1 MALPLDGRPQTGS
14 ISQLDSGSL
23 RHMRHL
29 LTATALV
36 AFAVS
41 ATAAPPTL
49 TKAQHDATHAMFEHV
64 INTPTVIGRH
74 KTPEMAQYVA
84 DRFKAGGFPAADIHV
99 MPYHTGS
106 ATTGDDDTA
115 ALIVRWRAPG
125 KPTAKPILL
134 MGHMD
139 VVEAKR
145 EDSTTDPFVMTE
157 RDGYY
162 YGRGTIDMKD
172 GIVAITQAMI
182 NLKAAGFQPKR
193 DIVVLFTGDEET
205 NGIGA
210 KKGASEW
217 LEMLG
222 HPEFGLNADG
232 GGGGFNPDGTPAGY
246 TMQTAEKTFA
256 GYTLTVR
263 NRGGHSSKPRK
274 DNAIYSLAHAL
285 DKIEAYR
292 FTPMMNETSR
302 AYFAGREKLEK
313 GPLGDAMRR
322 WLANPNDGEA
332 ADLIEASESE
342 VGLTRTRCVPTR
354 LFGGHADNA
363 LPQLATAMINC
374 RIFPGVDP
382 NAIRAE
388 LEKVVADPTVVVT
401 RNDDNPA
408 SLASPLRADVTN
420 AYTRAIHALHPT
432 EPVFPEMST
441 GASDA
446 RPFRVAGI
454 PVYGVNGGWTVV
466 PVDNRA
472 HGRDERLPVQSLYDN
487 VVHWE
492 MMLRDLA
499 GK

>member
-1 MALPLDGRPQTGS
+1 
-14 ISQLDSGSL
+14 
-23 RHMRHL
+23 MRHL
-29 LTATALV
+29 IAAASVIAL
-36 AFAVS
+36 
-41 ATAAPPTL
+41 ATAANGAAPPPKL
-49 TKAQHDATHAMFEHV
+49 TPAQHDATRAMFEHV
-64 INTPTVIGRH
+64 VNTPTVIGRH
-74 KTPEMAQYVA
+74 NVPAMAQYVA
-84 DRFKAGGFPAADIHV
+84 DQFKAAGFPETDIHV
-99 MPYHTGS
+99 LPYHTGS

-115 ALIVRWRAPG
+115 ALIVRWRAAGTPR
-125 KPTAKPILL
+125 AKPILL

-157 RDGYY
+157 QDGYY

-172 GIVAITQAMI
+172 GIVAITRAMI
-182 NLKAAGFQPKR
+182 NLKQAGFKPDR

-210 KKGASEW
+210 QKGAGEW
-217 LEMLG
+217 LDLLG

-232 GGGGFNPDGTPAGY
+232 GGGGINTDGSPAGF

-285 DKIEAYR
+285 DRIEAYR
-292 FTPMMNETSR
+292 FTPMLNETTR
-302 AYFAGREKLEK
+302 AYFSGREKLEK

-322 WLANPNDGEA
+322 WLANADDGEA
-332 ADLIEASESE
+332 ADVIEASESE

-382 NAIRAE
+382 NAVKAE
-388 LEKVVADPTVVVT
+388 LERVVADPTLVVT
-401 RNDDNPA
+401 RNDDYVA
-408 SLASPLRADVTN
+408 SLASPLRPDVTA
-420 AYTRAIHALHPT
+420 AYTKAVHALHPAQ
-432 EPVFPEMST
+432 PVFPEMST

-454 PVYGVNGGWTVV
+454 PVYGTNGGWTVT
-466 PVDNRA
+466 PIDNRA
-472 HGRDERLPVQSLYDN
+472 HGKDERLPAQSLYDN
-487 VVHWE
+487 VVHWQI
-492 MMLRDLA
+492 MLRELA

>member
-1 MALPLDGRPQTGS
+1 
-14 ISQLDSGSL
+14 
-23 RHMRHL
+23 MRHL
-29 LTATALV
+29 IAAASAIAL
-36 AFAVS
+36 AS
-41 ATAAPPTL
+41 TAAVAAAPKL
-49 TKAQHDATHAMFEHV
+49 TQAQHDAAHAMFEHV

-74 KTPEMAQYVA
+74 KVPEMAQYVA
-84 DRFKAGGFPAADIHV
+84 DQFLAAGFPKEDVHV

-106 ATTGDDDTA
+106 ATAGDDDTA
-115 ALIVRWRAPG
+115 ALIVRWRAAGTP
-125 KPTAKPILL
+125 KARPILL

-172 GIVAITQAMI
+172 GIVGITEAMI
-182 NLKAAGFQPKR
+182 NLKKAGFKPKR

-210 KKGASEW
+210 KNGATQW
-217 LEMLG
+217 LDLLG

-232 GGGGFNPDGTPAGY
+232 GGGGFNPDGSPAGF

-292 FTPMMNETSR
+292 FTPMMNETTR
-302 AYFAGREKLEK
+302 AYFTARAKMENGA
-313 GPLGDAMRR
+313 LGDAMRR

-332 ADLIEASESE
+332 ADIIEASESE

-354 LFGGHADNA
+354 LFAGHADNA

-382 NAIRAE
+382 NDVKAE
-388 LEKVVADPTVVVT
+388 LERVVADPTVMVT
-401 RNDDNPA
+401 RNDDYVA
-408 SLASPLRADVTN
+408 SLASPLRADVTS
-420 AYTRAIHALHPT
+420 AYTKAVQTLHPGM
-432 EPVFPEMST
+432 PVFPEMST

-454 PVYGVNGGWTVV
+454 PVYGTNGGWVVV
-466 PVDNRA
+466 PVDFRA
-472 HGRDERLPVQSLYDN
+472 HGKDERLPVQSLYDN
-487 VVHWE
+487 VVHWQL
-492 MMLRDLA
+492 MLQDLA

>member
-1 MALPLDGRPQTGS
+1 
-14 ISQLDSGSL
+14 
-23 RHMRHL
+23 MRHL
-29 LTATALV
+29 LAATALV
-36 AFAVS
+36 ALASTAVG
-41 ATAAPPTL
+41 AAAPAL
-49 TKAQHDATHAMFEHV
+49 TSAQREATHAMFEHI
-64 INTPTVIGRH
+64 INIPTVIGRH
-74 KTPEMAQYVA
+74 NVPSMAQYLA
-84 DRFKAGGFPAADIHV
+84 DQFKAAGFPAADVHV

-115 ALIVRWRAPG
+115 ALIVRWRAAV
-125 KPTAKPILL
+125 PTTRKPILL

-172 GIVAITQAMI
+172 GITAITQSMI
-182 NLKAAGFQPKR
+182 NLRAAGFKPKR

-210 KKGASEW
+210 RNGAGEW
-217 LEMLG
+217 LDLLG

-232 GGGGFNPDGTPAGY
+232 GGGGFNPDHSPAGFS
-246 TMQTAEKTFA
+246 MQTAEKTFA
-256 GYTLTVR
+256 GYTFTVR

-285 DKIEAYR
+285 DKLEAYR
-292 FTPMMNETSR
+292 FTPRLNETTR
-302 AYFAGREKLEK
+302 AYFAARAKMDK

-322 WLANPNDGEA
+322 WLANPNDAEA
-332 ADLIEASESE
+332 ADFIEASESE

-363 LPQLATAMINC
+363 LPQLATAMVNC
-374 RIFPGVDP
+374 RIFPGEDP
-382 NAIRAE
+382 NAVKTE
-388 LEKVVADPTVVVT
+388 LEHIVSDPTVTVT
-401 RNDDNPA
+401 RNDDYVA
-408 SLASPLRADVTN
+408 SLASPLRPDVTE
-420 AYTRAIHALHPT
+420 AYTRAVQALHPGM
-432 EPVFPEMST
+432 PVFPEMST

-454 PVYGVNGGWTVV
+454 PIYGTNGAWVQV
-466 PVDNRA
+466 PTDFRA
-472 HGRDERLPVQSLYDN
+472 HGKDERIPIQSLYDN
-487 VVHWE
+487 VVHWQL
-492 MMLRDLA
+492 MLKDLA

>member
-1 MALPLDGRPQTGS
+1 MHRSAVILFACLPAAALAAPAKPA
-14 ISQLDSGSL
+14 
-23 RHMRHL
+23 
-29 LTATALV
+29 LTA
-36 AFAVS
+36 
-41 ATAAPPTL
+41 
-49 TKAQHDATHAMFEHV
+49 AQRAATHAMFEHV
-64 INTPTVIGRH
+64 VNIPTVIGRH
-74 KTPEMAQYVA
+74 RTPEMAKFVA
-84 DRFKAGGFPAADIHV
+84 DQFTAAGFPAADVHV

-106 ATTGDDDTA
+106 ATTGEDDTA
-115 ALIVRWRAPG
+115 AVIVRWRAAG
-125 KPTAKPILL
+125 KPSGRPILL

-157 RDGYY
+157 KDGYY

-172 GIVAITQAMI
+172 GIVAITQAMSD
-182 NLKAAGFQPKR
+182 LKAAGFKPKR

-210 KKGASEW
+210 KKGATEW
-217 LEMLG
+217 REMLG
-222 HPEFGLNADG
+222 DPEYGLNADG
-232 GGGGFNPDGTPAGY
+232 GGGGFTPDHKPVGF

-292 FTPMMNETSR
+292 FTPMQSETTR
-302 AYFAGREKLEK
+302 AYFAAREKMES
-313 GPLGDAMRR
+313 GPLGDAMRA
-322 WLANPNDGEA
+322 WLANPDDGAAADIIEADEGEA
-332 ADLIEASESE
+332 
-342 VGLTRTRCVPTR
+342 GLTRTRCVATR
-354 LFGGHADNA
+354 LFAGHADNA

-374 RIFPGVDP
+374 RIFPGIDP
-382 NAIRAE
+382 NAVKAE
-388 LEKVVADPTVVVT
+388 LERIVADPDVVVT
-401 RNDDNPA
+401 RNEANVA
-408 SLASPLRADVTN
+408 SLASPLRNDVTA
-420 AYTRAIHALHPT
+420 AYTKAVQTLHPGM
-432 EPVFPEMST
+432 PVFPEMST

-454 PVYGVNGGWTVV
+454 PVYGTNGGWVAV
-466 PVDNRA
+466 PVDIRA
-472 HGRDERLPVQSLYDN
+472 HGKDERLPVESLYDN

-492 MMLRDLA
+492 LMLRDLA

>member
-1 MALPLDGRPQTGS
+1 
-14 ISQLDSGSL
+14 
-23 RHMRHL
+23 MRHL
-29 LTATALV
+29 IAAASFIALV
-36 AFAVS
+36 STAS
-41 ATAAPPTL
+41 SAAPPKL
-49 TKAQHDATHAMFEHV
+49 TAAQHDAAHAMFEHI

-74 KTPEMAQYVA
+74 NVPGMAQYVA
-84 DRFKAGGFPAADIHV
+84 DQFKAGGFPEADIHV

-115 ALIVRWRAPG
+115 ALIVRWRASG
-125 KPTAKPILL
+125 TPTAKPILL

-139 VVEAKR
+139 VVEAKL
-145 EDSTTDPFVMTE
+145 EDSTTDPFKMVE
-157 RDGYY
+157 RDNYY

-172 GIVAITQAMI
+172 GITAITQAMV
-182 NLKAAGFQPKR
+182 NLRAAGFKPKR

-210 KKGASEW
+210 KNGASTW
-217 LEMLG
+217 LELLG

-232 GGGGFNPDGTPAGY
+232 GGGSINTDGSPAGF

-256 GYTLTVR
+256 SYTLTVR

-274 DNAIYSLAHAL
+274 DNAIYSLAHAI

-292 FTPMMNETSR
+292 FTPMLNETTR
-302 AYFAGREKLEK
+302 AYFSGREKLEK
-313 GPLGDAMRR
+313 GPLGDAMRA
-322 WLANPNDGEA
+322 WLANPKDGQA
-332 ADLIEASESE
+332 ADFIEASESE

-354 LFGGHADNA
+354 LFAGHADNA

-382 NAIRAE
+382 NAIKAE
-388 LEKVVADPTVVVT
+388 LERVVADPEVKVT
-401 RNDDNPA
+401 RNDDYVA
-408 SLASPLRADVTN
+408 SLASPLRSDVTA
-420 AYTRAIHALHPT
+420 AYTHAVQALHPNQ
-432 EPVFPEMST
+432 PIFPEMST

-454 PVYGVNGGWTVV
+454 PVYGTNGGWTVT
-466 PVDNRA
+466 PIDNRA
-472 HGRDERLPVQSLYDN
+472 HGKDERLPVQALYDN

-492 MMLRDLA
+492 MMLRELA

>member
-1 MALPLDGRPQTGS
+1 
-14 ISQLDSGSL
+14 
-23 RHMRHL
+23 MRHL
-29 LTATALV
+29 IAAASVLAL
-36 AFAVS
+36 ASAANS
-41 ATAAPPTL
+41 ATPQKL
-49 TKAQHDATHAMFEHV
+49 TPAQHDAAHAMFEH
-64 INTPTVIGRH
+64 IIDIPTVIGRH
-74 KTPEMAQYVA
+74 HVPEEAQYVA
-84 DRFKAGGFPAADIHV
+84 DQFKAGGFPEADIHV

-115 ALIVRWRAPG
+115 ALIVRWRAAGTP
-125 KPTAKPILL
+125 KAKPILL

-139 VVEAKR
+139 VVEAKV
-145 EDSTTDPFVMTE
+145 EDSTTDPFRMVE
-157 RDGYY
+157 RDNYY

-172 GIVAITQAMI
+172 GITGITQAMV
-182 NLKAAGFQPKR
+182 NLRAAGFKPKR

-210 KKGASEW
+210 RNGASEW
-217 LEMLG
+217 LDLLG
-222 HPEFGLNADG
+222 HPEYGLNADG
-232 GGGGFNPDGTPAGY
+232 GGGGFNPDGSPAGF

-285 DKIEAYR
+285 EKIEAYR
-292 FTPMMNETSR
+292 FTPMMNETTR
-302 AYFAGREKLEK
+302 AYFDGRQKGEK
-313 GPLGDAMRR
+313 GPLGDAMRA
-322 WLANPNDGEA
+322 WLANPNDGAA
-332 ADLIEASESE
+332 ADFIEASESE

-354 LFGGHADNA
+354 LFAGHADNA

-382 NAIRAE
+382 NAVKAE
-388 LEKVVADPTVVVT
+388 LERIVADPEVKVT
-401 RNDDNPA
+401 RNDDYVA
-408 SLASPLRADVTN
+408 SLASPLRPDVTA
-420 AYTRAIHALHPT
+420 AYTHAVQALHPGM
-432 EPVFPEMST
+432 PVFPEMST

-454 PVYGVNGGWTVV
+454 PVYGTNGAWVVV
-466 PVDNRA
+466 PTDFRA
-472 HGRDERLPVQSLYDN
+472 HGKDERIPVQSLYDN

-492 MMLRDLA
+492 MMLRELA

>member
-1 MALPLDGRPQTGS
+1 
-14 ISQLDSGSL
+14 
-23 RHMRHL
+23 MRTL
-29 LTATALV
+29 LTAAALV
-36 AFAVS
+36 ALAS
-41 ATAAPPTL
+41 TAASAAGPTL
-49 TKAQHDATHAMFEHV
+49 TPAQRDATHAMFEHI

-74 KTPEMAQYVA
+74 NVPAMAQYVA
-84 DRFKAGGFPAADIHV
+84 DRFVAGGFPAADVHV
-99 MPYHTGS
+99 LPYHTGS

-115 ALIVRWRAPG
+115 ALIVRWRASG
-125 KPTAKPILL
+125 KPSGRPILL

-157 RDGYY
+157 KDGYY

-172 GIVAITQAMI
+172 GIVGITQAMI
-182 NLKAAGFQPKR
+182 NLKAAGFKPKR

-210 KKGASEW
+210 KNGASQW
-217 LEMLG
+217 LDLLG
-222 HPEFGLNADG
+222 HPEYGLNADG
-232 GGGGFNPDGTPAGY
+232 GGGGVNTDGSPAGF

-292 FTPMMNETSR
+292 FTPMLNETTR
-302 AYFAGREKLEK
+302 AYFSGREKLEK

-354 LFGGHADNA
+354 LFAGHADNA

-382 NAIRAE
+382 NATKAE
-388 LEKVVADPTVVVT
+388 LERIVADPTVVVS
-401 RNDDNPA
+401 RNDYYVA
-408 SLASPLRADVTN
+408 SLASPLRPDVTG
-420 AYTRAIHALHPT
+420 AYTRAVQALHPGM
-432 EPVFPEMST
+432 PVFPEMST

-454 PVYGVNGGWTVV
+454 PVYGVNGGWTVT
-466 PVDNRA
+466 PIDNRA
-472 HGRDERLPVQSLYDN
+472 HGKDERLPVKSLYDN

-492 MMLRDLA
+492 LMLRDLA